1 MLIDCSYN
9 TPHFILFYD
18 LSFLLLRMKSLLNL
32 HQSNRKLT
40 TLVENKTT
48 YAAEYAELNIY
59 ETHAVA
65 EKVSLTFDFPVIAS
79 MLTGKKVMH
88 LEGIAPFDFFPGE
101 SVVMPM
107 NKEMVIDFPLATL
120 ENPTQCLALGIDAL
134 KIDEVVAKF
143 NQHVAIENE
152 NNNWSIDNTASH
164 LINNTAVNHLVERIT
179 YTFTKNNKSKDVL
192 LDLMIQELV
201 VRLLQTKAKSL
212 IMNDAEQIFND
223 TRIGT
228 VIKYIKDNLTNR
240 NLSVEILAKVAC
252 MSTSHFHKQFKNTLG
267 ISPIDFINSEKIKFS
282 KKLIK
287 ETKSCRMSEIAFK
300 SGFNNSSYF
309 NRQFKKMELMTP
321 QQFKKSIS
329 S

>member
-1 MLIDCSYN
+1 MN
-9 TPHFILFYD
+9 P
-18 LSFLLLRMKSLLNL
+18 LLNL
-32 HQSNRKLT
+32 HKSNRKLT

-59 ETHAVA
+59 ETHVIA
-65 EKVSLTFDFPVIAS
+65 EKVSLTFGFPVIAS

-88 LEGIAPFDFFPGE
+88 LQNHKSFDFFPGE
-101 SVVMPM
+101 SVVVPT
-107 NKEMVIDFPLATL
+107 NKEMVIDFPLATKD
-120 ENPTQCLALGIDAL
+120 NPTQCLALGIDAN
-134 KIDEVVAKF
+134 KISEVVRKF
-143 NQHVAIENE
+143 NQQVAIEDE
-152 NNNWSIDNTASH
+152 NNNWNIDNTASH

-201 VRLLQTKAKSL
+201 IRLLQTNAKSL
-212 IMNDAEQIFND
+212 IINDSDQVFND

-228 VIKYIKDNLTNR
+228 VIKYITNNLTNK
-240 NLSVEILAKVAC
+240 NLSVEVLAKIAC

-267 ISPIDFINSEKIKFS
+267 ISPIDYINSEKIKFS

-287 ETKSCRMSEIAFK
+287 EAKNCRMAEIALK